1 MAGHSKWA
9 NIKFKKMG
17 QDAKRGKLFTKC
29 IREISIAARQGGGM
43 DPQLNPR
50 LRRAVDKALSVNM
63 TRDVIDRAIKRGF
76 GGQDGQDI
84 EEVRYEG
91 YGPGGVALII
101 DCMTNNRKRTVSD
114 VRHLLVKYG
123 GNLGTDGSVAY
134 LFSEKGQILFS
145 AGVDEEKV
153 TELALET
160 GAEDLQVEED
170 GSIEVLTPFESFYQ
184 VKQAMEAQGL
194 GIDSAEITLI
204 PTVSV
209 PIEDAAIA
217 EKFMKLTN
225 ALEELDDVQT
235 VHSNAQIDSTLA
247 MDFD

>member
-29 IREISIAARQGGGM
+29 IREISVAARQGGGI

-101 DCMTNNRKRTVSD
+101 DCMTNNRKRTVAD
-114 VRHLLVKYG
+114 VRHLLVKHG

-134 LFSEKGQILFS
+134 LFSEKGQIFF
-145 AGVDEEKV
+145 APGADEQKI
-153 TELALET
+153 TEVALEA
-160 GAEDLQVEED
+160 GAEDLHVEMD
-170 GSIEVLTPFESFYQ
+170 GSIEVLTRFEDFYQ

-194 GIDSAEITLI
+194 KIEGAEIALMAT
-204 PTVSV
+204 TSV
-209 PIEDAAIA
+209 VIDDALIA

-225 ALEELDDVQT
+225 GLEELDDVQT
-235 VHSNAQIDSTLA
+235 VHSNAQIDASIN
-247 MDFD
+247 MDVD

>member
-29 IREISIAARQGGGM
+29 IREISVAARQGGGM
-43 DPQLNPR
+43 DPGLNPR

-76 GGQDGQDI
+76 GGQEAQDI

-101 DCMTNNRKRTVSD
+101 DCMTNNRKRTVSE

-134 LFSEKGQILFS
+134 LFGEKGQILFA
-145 AGVDEEKV
+145 AGVDEQKV
-153 TELALET
+153 TEVALEA
-160 GAEDLQVEED
+160 GAEDLQVEQD
-170 GSIEVLTPFESFYQ
+170 GSIEVLTSFEDFYS
-184 VKQAMEAQGL
+184 VKQRMESQGL
-194 GIDSAEITLI
+194 KIEASEITLI
-204 PTVSV
+204 PSLAIEVEDPEVSQKV
-209 PIEDAAIA
+209 I
-217 EKFMKLTN
+217 KLIT

-235 VHSNAQIDSTLA
+235 VHSNAQIDSTQWMA
-247 MDFD
+247 AD